1 MMIFRVLSRFIF
13 AGFFL
18 AICQACQP
26 NVPAQDS
33 TALQISGDAIKA
45 NLTLRPEGDG
55 LRLTIEMPESVAQLS
70 LEDYGQAQRR
80 NGWTIIGDTHNFD
93 GATLTR
99 KDGALWSKVEFL
111 ISPETKFFNRRY
123 FAIDR
128 IGQSGWLF
136 YKAIFA
142 LEEGEVNLR
151 LTGFDAQMVRDGVA
165 DVTGQSE
172 FSISP
177 EDDTL
182 LYVGPREN
190 LRAENPDFIA
200 GLEVPPWLRTQMAR
214 DMAAASETLTR
225 RLGGSGEYKPTLYV
239 SYSEDARFAGQG
251 WKGGAMKQGVIALR
265 IRNMTLDEND
275 AGLVD
280 AFTALI
286 GHETTHMWIGQR
298 LKNLQNDQQ
307 SWAHEGT
314 TEYISDRM
322 RLSPDAFRIEAEET
336 LNRCIAE
343 QGKSPL
349 DGSQGYVQG
358 RQAYDCGFVVSLF
371 AELGAAKQGKDI
383 LNIWADMIAAHD
395 TEYQPEQFLDAAA
408 AYNPEQF
415 PKLAGRLVRGD
426 EATRWL
432 NLRAGLSG
440 LPIEL
445 DVTGRP
451 PADDLSLNNWWL
463 GRLMPANC
471 GGSISIYSN
480 ADHKGVAGEGIC
492 DGKWSVNFNLVG
504 VNGLNMFTAPRDA
517 YDEVRRACAAGETL
531 TFNLMDEA
539 ELTEMPCGGAD
550 IPAVP
555 PYIGIT
561 SLSLPPL

>member
-1 MMIFRVLSRFIF
+1 MIFR
-13 AGFFL
+13 FL
-18 AICQACQP
+18 ARAIFTALFLVICQACQP
-26 NVPAQDS
+26 NVPAQDN
-33 TALQISGDAIKA
+33 TASQISGTDTKA
-45 NLTLRPEGDG
+45 LYTLRPEGDG
-55 LRLTIEMPESVAQLS
+55 LRLTIEMPEPAIELL

-93 GATLTR
+93 GAALRR
-99 KDGALWSKVEFL
+99 KDGALWRKVEFL
-111 ISPETKFFNRRY
+111 IAPETEFFNRRY

-128 IGQSGWLF
+128 IGSSGWLF

-151 LTGFDAQMVRDGVA
+151 LSGFDAQMVRDGLA
-165 DVTGQSE
+165 DVTGQSV

-177 EDDTL
+177 DDDTL

-190 LRAENPDFIA
+190 LRAANPDFIA
-200 GLEVPPWLRTQMAR
+200 GPEVPLWLRAQMAR
-214 DMAAASETLTR
+214 DMATASETLTR
-225 RLGGSGEYKPTLYV
+225 RLGDSGEYKPTLYV
-239 SYSEDARFAGQG
+239 SHSDDARFSGQG

-265 IRNMTLDEND
+265 IRNMVLDEND

-280 AFTALI
+280 AFTGLI

-298 LKNLQNDQQ
+298 LKNLQNEQQ

-371 AELGAAKQGKDI
+371 ADLGAAKQGKDI
-383 LNIWADMIAAHD
+383 LDIWADVIAAHD
-395 TEYQPEQFLDAAA
+395 TEYQPEQFLAAA
-408 AYNPEQF
+408 TVYNPEQF
-415 PKLAGRLVRGD
+415 PKLARRLVSGD
-426 EATRWL
+426 EAARWL

-445 DVTGRP
+445 DITGRP

-471 GGSISIYSN
+471 GGAISIYSN
-480 ADHKGVAGEGIC
+480 SDHKGVAGEGIC
-492 DGKWSVNFNLVG
+492 ESQWDANFDLIG
-504 VNGLNMFTAPRDA
+504 VNGRNMFTAPRDV

-531 TFNLMDEA
+531 TFNMLDGS
-539 ELTEMPCGGAD
+539 ELTAMPCGLSD

-561 SLSLPPL
+561 SLRLTPL